1 MTDPGTADT
10 KTGTGTGIAGRQ
22 MTGAPLTRKS
32 RHRER
37 LRALILLIGGLLGAA
52 GVMLA
57 AAATH
62 TGETYMLGNASAMA
76 LAHAPVLVALHIGA
90 HRIRTAIPAGL
101 ILGLGTAIFVADLL
115 TRHFTGHSLFPYAAP
130 AGGLGMMTGWLVLSA
145 GAFLKP
151 KPQNT

>member
-1 MTDPGTADT
+1 MTTQSAT
-10 KTGTGTGIAGRQ
+10 IASL
-22 MTGAPLTRKS
+22 P
-32 RHRER
+32 RER
-37 LRALILLIGGLLGAA
+37 LRAFILLLGGLLGAA

-90 HRIRTAIPAGL
+90 DRIRTAVPAGL
-101 ILGLGTAIFVADLL
+101 ILGLGTAVFVGDLV
-115 TRHFTGHSLFPYAAP
+115 TRHFSGHSLFPYAAP
-130 AGGLGMMTGWLVLSA
+130 TGGLGMIGGWLVLCA

-151 KPQNT
+151 KG

>member
-1 MTDPGTADT
+1 MSNSSMSDGSSTDATVP
-10 KTGTGTGIAGRQ
+10 
-22 MTGAPLTRKS
+22 
-32 RHRER
+32 RER
-37 LRALILLIGGLLGAA
+37 LRSFILLLGGLLGAA

-90 HRIRTAIPAGL
+90 DRIRTAIPAGL
-101 ILGLGTAIFVADLL
+101 ILGLGTAVFVV
-115 TRHFTGHSLFPYAAP
+115 RHFFGHSLFPFAAP
-130 AGGLGMMTGWLVLSA
+130 TGGLGMIAGWLVLCA

-151 KPQNT
+151 KG

>member
-1 MTDPGTADT
+1 M
-10 KTGTGTGIAGRQ
+10 
-22 MTGAPLTRKS
+22 L
-32 RHRER
+32 
-37 LRALILLIGGLLGAA
+37 GGLLGAA

-90 HRIRTAIPAGL
+90 GRIRTAIPAGL
-101 ILGLGTAIFVADLL
+101 ILGLGTAIFVGDLVV
-115 TRHFTGHSLFPYAAP
+115 RHFSGHSLFPYAAP
-130 AGGLGMMTGWLVLSA
+130 TGGLGMIVGWLVLCA

-151 KPQNT
+151 KG

>member
-1 MTDPGTADT
+1 MTHSSMSNAGSTGTAL
-10 KTGTGTGIAGRQ
+10 
-22 MTGAPLTRKS
+22 P
-32 RHRER
+32 RER
-37 LRALILLIGGLLGAA
+37 LRAFILLLGGLLGAA

-90 HRIRTAIPAGL
+90 DRIRTAILAGL
-101 ILGLGTAIFVADLL
+101 ILGLGTAIFVGDLVL
-115 TRHFTGHSLFPYAAP
+115 RHFSGNNLFPFAAP
-130 AGGLGMMTGWLVLSA
+130 VGGLGMIAGWLVLCA

-151 KPQNT
+151 KG